1 MDFSYRH
8 RLRILAVIG
17 AVATASCVTETPG
30 CESIA
35 VYGISILVQDSVTG
49 ANGPFSTV
57 FALAVADTFRDS
69 LLTSQIL
76 VPTGS
81 PPKFTHI
88 NLALE
93 HPGTFDVTVSA
104 DGYATW
110 SKHGVVVPLKG
121 CHVET
126 QRLTAL
132 MAK

>member
-1 MDFSYRH
+1 MS
-8 RLRILAVIG
+8 LRNNILRVFGIAA
-17 AVATASCVTETPG
+17 AVAATSCVTESPG
-30 CESIA
+30 CESIG

-49 ANGPFSTV
+49 ANGPFSSV
-57 FALAVADTFRDS
+57 YALAVADTFRDS

-76 VPTGS
+76 VPTGN
-81 PPKFTHI
+81 PPKLTHI

-104 DGYATW
+104 QGYATW